1 MPRSR
6 GLPKEDLM
14 CPLCF
19 VTGSVLLTSA
29 GSAGGF
35 TAVAAKVL
43 RSRRAKRQGVA
54 EMQAHHLA
62 RSTPTSPD
70 FPHPSAELP
79 AQ

>member
-1 MPRSR
+1 
-6 GLPKEDLM
+6 M

-54 EMQAHHLA
+54 EMQALDST
-62 RSTPTSPD
+62 RSAATSPD
-70 FPHPSAELP
+70 FRHPGPSGPSTGANPE
-79 AQ
+79 